1 MQDKSKEQLAKYLN
15 VKPDSIVRRRL
26 VIQESFGLDLPY
38 LHADNSEISEEKLKK
53 FRTELGKLT
62 KVENQIKNNPVG
74 DEFASCDRIIITS
87 AQNYTPIFDNFLASI
102 FTYSGHNKN
111 TLFKVIPYRYKN
123 PTSIF

>member
-1 MQDKSKEQLAKYLN
+1 MQDKSKKLEQREKFIKLYKAALEAKISKEQLAKYLN

-87 AQNYTPIFDNFLASI
+87 AQNYTPIFGTQKLLH
-102 FTYSGHNKN
+102 TC
-111 TLFKVIPYRYKN
+111 
-123 PTSIF
+123 